1 MPVSGKELIR
11 ELRKAGYEVK
21 RITGSHYVMDNGK
34 ISVVVPNHSSDLPK
48 GTEMATR
55 KRTGVYR

>member
-21 RITGSHYVMDNGK
+21 RITDNGK
-34 ISVVVPNHSSDLPK
+34 ISVVVPSHSSDLPK
-48 GTEMATR
+48 GTEMAIR

>member
-34 ISVVVPNHSSDLPK
+34 ISVVSNHSSDLPK
-48 GTEMATR
+48 ETEMAIR

>member
-34 ISVVVPNHSSDLPK
+34 ITVVVPNHSSDLPK
-48 GTEMATR
+48 
-55 KRTGVYR
+55 